1 MRWRSKCKSLLLAR
15 WRRYQLQKWVLTT
28 SGLKWVLYLRKVCF
42 YTFVEHLSSIASAVP
57 GVPCRL
63 RSNVCKMLYR
73 VVFCALCVVSISFAF
88 AVERWSVEKA
98 ATWLSKVGWKAGANF
113 VPSTAVNELEMFQ
126 ADTFDL
132 VTIDRELGYAE
143 NLGFGVIRVF
153 LHNLL
158 WTQEGFLQRVD
169 KFLDVAD
176 KHHISVMFVLLDS
189 CWLPS
194 ATTGPQPAPIP
205 GVHNSQWV
213 QAPGSAILYDN
224 TQFDALQPYIQG
236 VVHRFKDDR
245 RVLAWDIWN
254 EPDNSGYS
262 DERISPLLVKVAG
275 WVKGANP
282 SQPITTPVW
291 TNPSS
296 ADYTAF
302 QKTQMDHSDVISF
315 HSYEDAAK
323 TQQAINNFQEY
334 GEGRPVICTE
344 YMARAQN
351 STFQPHMQIMKD
363 ANVIAI
369 NWGLVS
375 GE

>member
-1 MRWRSKCKSLLLAR
+1 MLFRIVFFMLWA
-15 WRRYQLQKWVLTT
+15 
-28 SGLKWVLYLRKVCF
+28 
-42 YTFVEHLSSIASAVP
+42 AS
-57 GVPCRL
+57 
-63 RSNVCKMLYR
+63 N
-73 VVFCALCVVSISFAF
+73 SFAF
-88 AVERWSVEKA
+88 ASERWSVEKA
-98 ATWLSKVGWKAGANF
+98 SSWLNRVGWKAGANF

-126 ADTFDL
+126 AETFDL
-132 VTIDRELGYAE
+132 LTIDRELGYAE

-158 WTQEGFLQRVD
+158 WDQEGFVERVD
-169 KFLDVAD
+169 KFLAVAD
-176 KHHISVMFVLLDS
+176 KRHIQVMLVLLDS

-213 QAPGSAILYDN
+213 QAPGTEILNDDA
-224 TQFDALQPYIQG
+224 QFDKLQPYIQG
-236 VVHRFKDDR
+236 VVSRFRNDR

-262 DERISPLLVKVAG
+262 DDLISPLLVKVAG
-275 WVKGANP
+275 WVKAVDP

-315 HSYEDAAK
+315 HSYESAAL
-323 TQQAINNFQEY
+323 TQQAISNFQVY
-334 GEGRPVICTE
+334 DAGRPVICTE
-344 YMARAQN
+344 YMARPQN
-351 STFQPHMQIMKD
+351 STFEPHMQIMRD

-375 GE
+375 GGYSVIACID